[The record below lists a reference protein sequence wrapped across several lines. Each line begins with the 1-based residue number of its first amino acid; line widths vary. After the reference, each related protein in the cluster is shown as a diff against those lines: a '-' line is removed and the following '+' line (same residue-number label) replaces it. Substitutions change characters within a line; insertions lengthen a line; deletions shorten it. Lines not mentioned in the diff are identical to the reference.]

1 MSVVIKEMEMPEYCL
16 DCYFAERYPHDN
28 YASIFCHITSE
39 DVSKCA
45 RGRMRGNDC
54 PLVEVEIIRCKDCV
68 HCRKGFNLENEPYYY
83 CYEWDSGVEEDGFCS
98 DAERRT
104 DE

>member
-1 MSVVIKEMEMPEYCL
+1 MGSVRGEKGKTMSEYIVR
-16 DCYFAERYPHDN
+16 ETGYPGTLKQE
-28 YASIFCHITSE
+28 IVGE
-39 DVSKCA
+39 
-45 RGRMRGNDC
+45 
-54 PLVEVEIIRCKDCV
+54 LVRCKDCV

-83 CYEWDSGVEEDGFCS
+83 CRDWDAGVEEDSFCS